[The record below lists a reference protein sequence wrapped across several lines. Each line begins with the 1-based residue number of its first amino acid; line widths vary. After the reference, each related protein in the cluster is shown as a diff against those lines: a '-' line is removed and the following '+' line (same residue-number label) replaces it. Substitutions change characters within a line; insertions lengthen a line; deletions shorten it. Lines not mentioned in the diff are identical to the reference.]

1 LLTEI
6 SQCPSLTP
14 RTLLNQQTSDIIYLE
29 KFKRLFRG
37 FNIIVWEDRAMK
49 VIVVGATGTIG
60 SAVVQAIGSS
70 HEVIPVS
77 FSKSLIKVDIADRAS
92 ITNMFKTTGQA
103 DAVICAAGL
112 AKFGPMA
119 SLTDEDFALGLDN
132 KLMGQVNLVRL
143 GVEYVNDNGSF
154 TLTSGILS
162 RKPMEGSTAISLVN
176 AALEGFARAAALEM
190 PRGIRINIVSPNW
203 VVDTLKAFNMDPAMG
218 TPVEVVARAYVQALE
233 GSMNGSVIDAI
244 K

>member
-1 LLTEI
+1 
-6 SQCPSLTP
+6 
-14 RTLLNQQTSDIIYLE
+14 
-29 KFKRLFRG
+29 
-37 FNIIVWEDRAMK
+37 MK
-49 VIVVGATGTIG
+49 VIVIGSTGTIG
-60 SAVVQAIGSS
+60 RAIVQAIGNS

-77 FSKSLIKVDIADRAS
+77 FSKAQIRIDIADRTS
-92 ITNMFKTTGQA
+92 IKNMFRTTGRV

-112 AKFGPMA
+112 AKFGPMD
-119 SLTDEDFALGLDN
+119 SLTDADFALGLDN

-143 GVEYVNDNGSF
+143 GIEHVNDNGSI

-162 RKPMEGSTAISLVN
+162 RKPMKGSTAISLVN
-176 AALEGFARAAALEM
+176 SALEGFVRAAALEM
-190 PRGIRINIVSPNW
+190 PRGIRLNIVSPNW
-203 VVDTLKAFNMDPAMG
+203 VVDTLKAFSMDPTIG